1 MSLPLPSFPKQS
13 VSKYKI
19 ITKRIRTMNTTMK
32 YFTLGLVVVAFIFGF
47 YSCNKAKSDGQN
59 STTATIATSY
69 SVSVITATRKDV
81 TDNFSQVGTIV
92 AYNDVAVMSETSGR
106 VVKVD
111 AEVGD
116 YKPAGSVLVE
126 VDSELKEAAYKAADV
141 SYEKAKKDL
150 ERYEALYKEGSISDS
165 QIEQAR
171 WSYQSAE
178 SQYIVAR
185 RQLSDTKITT
195 PISGIVTARNLN
207 IGSMVM
213 GAPQATLVANVVDIS
228 RLKVKVNVAEKDVIR
243 LKVGEKV
250 EVTTD
255 VFPGSVFTGTIFS
268 ISSKGDEG
276 HTYPVEVVLKNS
288 KLQLKAGMF
297 GRVNFMPKS
306 SGNLI
311 VIPRE
316 SIVGSVKDAKLF
328 IINNNVAKIRSVVVG
343 KEAGTNIE
351 ILDGLQE
358 GEQVVINGQNNLSE
372 GAPVI
377 IRK

>member
-1 MSLPLPSFPKQS
+1 MNATT
-13 VSKYKI
+13 KYI
-19 ITKRIRTMNTTMK
+19 I
-32 YFTLGLVVVAFIFGF
+32 LGLVLVTLVFGF
-47 YSCNKAKSDGQN
+47 NSCNKAKNDGQN
-59 STTATIATSY
+59 SATATIATSY

-81 TDNFSQVGTIV
+81 TDSFSQVGTIV
-92 AYNDVAVMSETSGR
+92 AYNDVAVVSETSGR

-141 SYEKAKKDL
+141 TYEKAKKDL

-195 PISGIVTARNLN
+195 PISGIVTARYVNV
-207 IGSMVM
+207 GTMVM
-213 GAPQATLVANVVDIS
+213 GAPQSTTIANVVDIS
-228 RLKVKVNVAEKDVIR
+228 RLKVKLNVAEKDVIR

-255 VFPGSVFTGTIFS
+255 VFPSDVFNGSIFS

-297 GRVNFMPKS
+297 GRVEFTPKS

-316 SIVGSVKDAKLF
+316 SIIGSVKDAT
-328 IINNNVAKIRSVVVG
+328 IYVVNDNVAKIRSIVVG

-351 ILDGLQE
+351 ILNGLQE
-358 GEQVVINGQNNLSE
+358 GEQVVINGQNNLSD

>member
-1 MSLPLPSFPKQS
+1 
-13 VSKYKI
+13 
-19 ITKRIRTMNTTMK
+19 MNTTTK
-32 YFTLGLVVVAFIFGF
+32 YITLGLVVAALVFGF

-69 SVSVITATRKDV
+69 SVSVIKATKQDV
-81 TDNFSQVGTIV
+81 TDSFSQVGTIV
-92 AYNDVAVMSETSGR
+92 AYNDVAVVSETSGR
-106 VVKVD
+106 VVKVN

-126 VDSELKEAAYKAADV
+126 VDNELREAAYKAANV
-141 SYEKAKKDL
+141 TYEKAKKDL

-195 PISGIVTARNLN
+195 PISGFVTARYVN
-207 IGSMVM
+207 IGTMVM
-213 GAPQATLVANVVDIS
+213 GAPQATQIANVVDIS

-243 LKVGEKV
+243 LKVGEQV

-255 VFPGSVFTGTIFS
+255 VFPGSVFTGSIFS
-268 ISSKGDEG
+268 ISSKGDDG

-297 GRVNFMPKS
+297 GRVVFTPKS

-316 SIVGSVKDAKLF
+316 SIVGSVKNATLYV
-328 IINNNVAKIRSVVVG
+328 INNNVAKLRSVVTG

-351 ILDGLQE
+351 ILSGLQE
-358 GEQVVINGQNNLSE
+358 GELVVINGQNNLSDN
-372 GAPVI
+372 APVI

>member
-1 MSLPLPSFPKQS
+1 
-13 VSKYKI
+13 
-19 ITKRIRTMNTTMK
+19 MNTTMK
-32 YFTLGLVVVAFIFGF
+32 YITLGLVLAALVFGF

-59 STTATIATSY
+59 SATASIATSY
-69 SVSVITATRKDV
+69 SVSVVKATKQDITDS
-81 TDNFSQVGTIV
+81 FSQVGTIV
-92 AYNDVAVMSETSGR
+92 AYNDVAVISETSGR
-106 VVKVD
+106 VVKVS

-126 VDSELKEAAYKAADV
+126 VDSELREAAYKTANV

-178 SQYIVAR
+178 AQYIVAR

-195 PISGIVTARNLN
+195 PISGIVTARNVN
-207 IGSMVM
+207 VGNMVM
-213 GAPQATLVANVVDIS
+213 GAPQATVIANVVDIS
-228 RLKVKVNVAEKDVIR
+228 RLKVKLNVAEKDVIR

-255 VFPGSVFTGTIFS
+255 VFPSEVFTGSIFS

-288 KLQLKAGMF
+288 KLELKAGMF
-297 GRVNFMPKS
+297 GRVMFTPKS
-306 SGNLI
+306 AGNLI
-311 VIPRE
+311 VVPRE
-316 SIVGSVKDAKLF
+316 SIVGSVKDAALYVV
-328 IINNNVAKIRSVVVG
+328 NNNVAKLRSVVTG

-351 ILDGLQE
+351 ILSGLQD
-358 GEQVVINGQNNLSE
+358 GELVVVNGQNNLSDN
-372 GAPVI
+372 APVI

>member
-1 MSLPLPSFPKQS
+1 
-13 VSKYKI
+13 
-19 ITKRIRTMNTTMK
+19 MNTTMK
-32 YFTLGLVVVAFIFGF
+32 YIILGLVLIALVIGI

-59 STTATIATSY
+59 SATAAIATSY
-69 SVSVITATRKDV
+69 SVSVIRAEKQNVADS
-81 TDNFSQVGTIV
+81 FSQVGTIV
-92 AYNDVAVMSETSGR
+92 AYNDVAVVSETSGR

-141 SYEKAKKDL
+141 TYEKAKKDL

-171 WSYQSAE
+171 WNYQSAE

-185 RQLSDTKITT
+185 RQLNDTKITT
-195 PISGIVTARNLN
+195 PISGIVTARYVN

-213 GAPQATLVANVVDIS
+213 GAPQATVIANVVDIS

-250 EVTTD
+250 DVTTD
-255 VFPGSVFTGTIFS
+255 VFPGEVFTGSVFS
-268 ISSKGDEG
+268 ISAKGDEG

-288 KLQLKAGMF
+288 KQELKAGMF
-297 GRVNFMPKS
+297 GRVMFTPTIV
-306 SGNLI
+306 GGVI

-316 SIVGSVKDAKLF
+316 CIVGSVKNATLYVVQ
-328 IINNNVAKIRSVVVG
+328 NNVAKLHSVVTG
-343 KEAGTNIE
+343 KEIGTNIE
-351 ILDGLQE
+351 ILNGVEE
-358 GEQVVINGQNNLSE
+358 GEQVVVNGQNNLSDN
-372 GAPVI
+372 APVI
-377 IRK
+377 IRN

>member
-1 MSLPLPSFPKQS
+1 
-13 VSKYKI
+13 V
-19 ITKRIRTMNTTMK
+19 
-32 YFTLGLVVVAFIFGF
+32 FGSS
-47 YSCNKAKSDGQN
+47 SCNKVKSDGQN
-59 STTATIATSY
+59 SATGTIETSH
-69 SVSVITATRKDV
+69 SVSVVKTSKKDV
-81 TDNFSQVGTIV
+81 TDSFSQVGTIV
-92 AYNDVAVMSETSGR
+92 AYNDVAVVSETSGR
-106 VVKVD
+106 VVKVN

-126 VDSELKEAAYKAADV
+126 VDSELREAAYKAANV
-141 SYEKAKKDL
+141 NYEKAKKDL

-171 WSYQSAE
+171 WSFQSAE

-195 PISGIVTARNLN
+195 PISGIVTARYVN
-207 IGSMVM
+207 IGTMVM
-213 GAPQATLVANVVDIS
+213 GAPQATQIANVVDIS
-228 RLKVKVNVAEKDVIR
+228 RLKVKVSVAEKDVIR

-255 VFPGSVFTGTIFS
+255 VFPNAVFTGSIFS
-268 ISSKGDEG
+268 ISSKGDDG

-297 GRVNFMPKS
+297 GRVVFTPKS

-311 VIPRE
+311 IIPRE
-316 SIVGSVKDAKLF
+316 SIVGSVKNATLYVV
-328 IINNNVAKIRSVVVG
+328 NNNVAKLRSVVTG

-351 ILDGLQE
+351 ILSGLQE
-358 GEQVVINGQNNLSE
+358 GELVVVNGQNNLSDN
-372 GAPVI
+372 APVI

>member
-1 MSLPLPSFPKQS
+1 MKTKIKLISLC
-13 VSKYKI
+13 
-19 ITKRIRTMNTTMK
+19 
-32 YFTLGLVVVAFIFGF
+32 LVLFALVLGF

-59 STTATIATSY
+59 SAGTTIATSY

-81 TDNFSQVGTIV
+81 TDSFSQVGTIV
-92 AYNDVAVMSETSGR
+92 AYNDVAILSETSGR
-106 VVKVD
+106 VVKVT

-126 VDSELKEAAYKAADV
+126 VDSELKEAAYKAANV
-141 SYEKAKKDL
+141 TYEKAKKDL
-150 ERYEALYKEGSISDS
+150 ERYEALYKEGSISDT

-195 PISGIVTARNLN
+195 PISGIVTARNVN

-228 RLKVKVNVAEKDVIR
+228 RLKVKLNVAEKDVIR

-250 EVTTD
+250 DVTTD
-255 VFPGSVFTGTIFS
+255 VFPGSVFTGSIFS

-297 GRVNFMPKS
+297 GRVMFTPKS

-316 SIVGSVKDAKLF
+316 SIIGSVKNAALYIVENDRAKL
-328 IINNNVAKIRSVVVG
+328 RSVVTG
-343 KEAGTNIE
+343 KETGTDIE
-351 ILDGLQE
+351 ILSGLQE
-358 GEQVVINGQNNLSE
+358 GEQVVVNGQNNLSDN
-372 GAPVI
+372 APVI

>member
-1 MSLPLPSFPKQS
+1 
-13 VSKYKI
+13 
-19 ITKRIRTMNTTMK
+19 MNTTMK
-32 YFTLGLVVVAFIFGF
+32 YITLGLVPVALVFGF
-47 YSCNKAKSDGQN
+47 YSCNNAKSDGQN
-59 STTATIATSY
+59 SATATIATSY
-69 SVSVITATRKDV
+69 SVSVVKAMKKEV
-81 TDNFSQVGTIV
+81 TDSFSQVGTIV
-92 AYNDVAVMSETSGR
+92 AYNDVAVISETSGR

-141 SYEKAKKDL
+141 TYEKAKKDL

-195 PISGIVTARNLN
+195 PISGIVTARNVN

-213 GAPQATLVANVVDIS
+213 GAPQATVIANVVDIS
-228 RLKVKVNVAEKDVIR
+228 RLKVKVSVAEKDVIR
-243 LKVGEKV
+243 LKVGEPV

-255 VFPGSVFTGTIFS
+255 VFPNAAFQGSVFS

-276 HTYPVEVVLKNS
+276 HTYPVEVVLRNS
-288 KLQLKAGMF
+288 KNQLKAGMF
-297 GRVNFMPKS
+297 GRVVFTPKS

-316 SIVGSVKDAKLF
+316 CIIGSVENASLYVVENDKAKLRPV
-328 IINNNVAKIRSVVVG
+328 VAG

-351 ILDGLQE
+351 ILSGLQE
-358 GEQVVINGQNNLSE
+358 GEQVVMNGQNNLSDN
-372 GAPVI
+372 APVI

>member
-1 MSLPLPSFPKQS
+1 
-13 VSKYKI
+13 
-19 ITKRIRTMNTTMK
+19 MNTTMK
-32 YFTLGLVVVAFIFGF
+32 YITLGLVPVAIAFGF
-47 YSCNKAKSDGQN
+47 YSCNNAKSDGQN
-59 STTATIATSY
+59 SATATIATSY
-69 SVSVITATRKDV
+69 SVSVVKAVKKEV
-81 TDNFSQVGTIV
+81 TDSFSQVGTIV
-92 AYNDVAVMSETSGR
+92 AYNDVAVISETSGR

-126 VDSELKEAAYKAADV
+126 VDNELKEAAYKAADV
-141 SYEKAKKDL
+141 TYEKAKKDL

-195 PISGIVTARNLN
+195 PISGIVTARNVN

-213 GAPQATLVANVVDIS
+213 GAPQATVIANVVDIS
-228 RLKVKVNVAEKDVIR
+228 RLKVKVSVAEKDVIR
-243 LKVGEKV
+243 LKVGEPV

-255 VFPGSVFTGTIFS
+255 VFPNAAFQGSVFS

-276 HTYPVEVVLKNS
+276 HTYPVEVVLRNS
-288 KLQLKAGMF
+288 KNQLKAGMF
-297 GRVNFMPKS
+297 GRVVFTPKS

-311 VIPRE
+311 VVPRE
-316 SIVGSVKDAKLF
+316 CIIGSVENASLYVVENDKAKLRPV
-328 IINNNVAKIRSVVVG
+328 VAG

-351 ILDGLQE
+351 ILSGLQE
-358 GEQVVINGQNNLSE
+358 GEQVVMNGQNNLSDN
-372 GAPVI
+372 APVI

>member
-1 MSLPLPSFPKQS
+1 
-13 VSKYKI
+13 
-19 ITKRIRTMNTTMK
+19 MNTKMK
-32 YFTLGLVVVAFIFGF
+32 LISLCLVLLALVLGF
-47 YSCNKAKSDGQN
+47 YSCNKAESDGQK
-59 STTATIATSY
+59 SETGTIATSY
-69 SVSVITATRKDV
+69 SVSVVKASKKDV
-81 TDNFSQVGTIV
+81 TDSFSQVGTIV
-92 AYNDVAVMSETSGR
+92 AYNDVAVVSETSGR
-106 VVKVD
+106 VVKVS

-126 VDSELKEAAYKAADV
+126 VDSELREAAFKAANV
-141 SYEKAKKDL
+141 AYEKAKKDL

-195 PISGIVTARNLN
+195 PISGIVTARNVN

-250 EVTTD
+250 DVTTD
-255 VFPGSVFTGTIFS
+255 VYPGSVFTGSIFS
-268 ISSKGDEG
+268 ISSKGDDG

-288 KLQLKAGMF
+288 KQQLKAGMF
-297 GRVNFMPKS
+297 GRVVFTPKS

-316 SIVGSVKDAKLF
+316 SIIGSVKNAALYVIENDRAKL
-328 IINNNVAKIRSVVVG
+328 RSVVTG
-343 KEAGTNIE
+343 KESGTNIE
-351 ILDGLQE
+351 ILSGLQE
-358 GEQVVINGQNNLSE
+358 GEQVVVNGQNNLSDN
-372 GAPVI
+372 ASVT